1 MIEFQNVSVNFK
13 HKRGTLTAVHN
24 VSFRIEKE
32 EIFGIAG
39 SSGAGKSTLLRTI
52 NLLQSVSEGHVL
64 VDGRDITNFRG
75 KALRSHRRNIGMIFQ
90 HFNLADNLTV
100 YQNIAFVLQTAGK
113 SRKEADGSA
122 QPIDETVRKYLSLV
136 GLSEKAEV
144 YPSKLSG
151 GQKQRVAIARALV
164 GGAKIL
170 LCDEATSAL
179 DAETTV
185 SILNLLRS
193 LSKELG
199 ITVVMIT
206 HELEVIKSICNRCA
220 VMDGGRLIEI
230 GGVYDLFTKPQNEYT
245 RQLIS
250 HTSKHDLPPDVM
262 KNTEGLLLKLTF
274 RGSRANAPVI
284 SDATVRFGVQFNILV
299 GRIEYIEEKPLGVLY
314 VDLVGEEDAV
324 RNALEYLKE
333 VVREVEVIS
342 IDN

>member
-13 HKRGTLTAVHN
+13 QKKRALTAVHN
-24 VSFRIEKE
+24 VSFCIEKG

-52 NLLQSVSEGHVL
+52 NLLQNASSGHVI
-64 VDGRDITNFRG
+64 VDGEDITNYRG

-113 SRKEADGSA
+113 SRRET
-122 QPIDETVRKYLSLV
+122 DETVCKYLSLV
-136 GLSEKAEV
+136 GLSEKADV

-193 LSKELG
+193 LNKELG

-220 VMDGGRLIEI
+220 VMDGGKLIEI
-230 GGVYDLFTKPQNEYT
+230 GGVYDLFTKPKNEYT

-250 HTSKHDLPPDVM
+250 HTSKYDLPQDVI

-274 RGSRANAPVI
+274 RGSRANTPII
-284 SDATVRFGVQFNILV
+284 SDATVRFGVGFNILV

-314 VDLVGEEDAV
+314 VNPVGEENAV
-324 RNALEYLKE
+324 RQALDYLKE
-333 VVREVEVIS
+333 VVREVEEIS

>member
-1 MIEFQNVSVNFK
+1 MIEFQNVSVSFK
-13 HKRGTLTAVHN
+13 QKRGTLTAVHN
-24 VSFRIEKE
+24 VSFRIEKG

-52 NLLQSVSEGHVL
+52 NLLQSVSSGHVL
-64 VDGRDITNFRG
+64 VDGEDITGYRG
-75 KALRSHRRNIGMIFQ
+75 KPLRSHRRNTGMIFQ

-100 YQNIAFVLQTAGK
+100 EQNIAFVLRTAGK
-113 SRKEADGSA
+113 SRRETAEA
-122 QPIDETVRKYLSLV
+122 VRKYLSLV
-136 GLSEKAEV
+136 GLLEKADA

-170 LCDEATSAL
+170 LCDEPTSAL

-185 SILNLLRS
+185 SILSLLRS

-220 VMDGGRLIEI
+220 VMDGGKLIEI
-230 GGVYDLFTKPQNEYT
+230 GGVYDLFTKPQNDYT

-250 HTSKHDLPPDVM
+250 HTGKYDLPQDVI

-274 RGSRANAPVI
+274 RGSRANTPVI
-284 SDATVRFGVQFNILV
+284 SDATVRFGVSFNILV

-314 VDLVGEEDAV
+314 VNPVGEEEAV
-324 RNALEYLKE
+324 RRALEYLKE
-333 VVREVEVIS
+333 VVREVEVLE
-342 IDN
+342 NV